1 MAKRRKITKEA
12 IEKLRR
18 EMQAANPK
26 PKLPRYLFDNGMVY
40 KLTPALRGSWYFQY
54 RMAGRKSPSWIQIDR
69 FGVLA
74 IPEVERRIT
83 QLKAEIAD
91 GGDPAK
97 ERAKGKLRTIGALID
112 GFEAARKGKGRR
124 SADAM
129 AKTLRRHL
137 SQHLSRPAVTFTKD
151 DVAAVL
157 SSLMDSGYAQ
167 SANKMRRL
175 MHAMF
180 RWGAGQS
187 WVRVNPVATVEA
199 PAPEISRDRILS
211 DSELV
216 EVWNA
221 SAKLLPAWTAA
232 VRLLILTA
240 QRRNEVGGML
250 ADELHMP
257 SSLWTIQAARA
268 KNGNADLT
276 QLTQRALAVLSVVPK
291 FEKCSYVLS
300 NDGVSPVGGWSKLK
314 TALDKAILDAR
325 KAAAGAAGE
334 DPEQVQ
340 PMPHWTLHDLRRT
353 AATGMARLGVQP
365 HVLDRVLHHSP
376 KRQGILATYNMFEYF
391 PERLDA
397 LTKWSAKVDE
407 LVAMSELAQQ
417 AA

>member
-18 EMQAANPK
+18 EMQAASPK
-26 PKLPRYLFDNGMVY
+26 PKLPRYLFDDGMVY
-40 KLTPALRGSWYFQY
+40 KLTPALRGSWWLQY
-54 RMAGRKSPSWIQIDR
+54 RLPGRRSATWYQIDR
-69 FGVLA
+69 FGVLP
-74 IPEVERRIT
+74 IPEVEKRVK
-83 QLKAEIAD
+83 QLKAEIVD

-112 GFEAARKGKGRR
+112 GFEAARKAKGRR
-124 SADAM
+124 SAAAM

-137 SQHLSRPAVTFTKD
+137 SQHLSRAAVTFTKD

-157 SSLMDSGYAQ
+157 SSLMESGYAQ
-167 SANKMRRL
+167 SANKVRRL

-180 RWGAGQS
+180 RWAAGQGL
-187 WVRVNPVATVEA
+187 VRVNPVATVEA
-199 PAPEISRDRILS
+199 PAPEISRDRVLS

-216 EVWNA
+216 EIWNA
-221 SAKLLPAWTAA
+221 SAELLPAWTAA

-250 ADELHMP
+250 VEELHMP
-257 SSLWTIQAARA
+257 SSLWTIKAERS

-276 QLTQRALAVLSVVPK
+276 QLTQRALAVLAAVPK
-291 FEKCSYVLS
+291 FEKCPYVLS
-300 NDGVSPVGGWSKLK
+300 NDGARPIGGWSKLK
-314 TALDKAILDAR
+314 TALDKAIMEAR
-325 KAAAGAAGE
+325 KAAAVATGE
-334 DPEQVQ
+334 DPEEAQ